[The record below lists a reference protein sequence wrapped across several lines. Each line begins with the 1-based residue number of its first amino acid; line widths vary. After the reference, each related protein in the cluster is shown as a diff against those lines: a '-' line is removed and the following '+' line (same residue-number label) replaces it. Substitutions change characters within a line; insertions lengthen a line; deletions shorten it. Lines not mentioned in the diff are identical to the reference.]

1 MRLHLAQ
8 SDDDDDDDEGK
19 TKKIYRAN
27 VKMRVRGAVTPRCS
41 DHAKA
46 PSLPPSL
53 RRPLL
58 ALNITTVFG
67 FLVRYGPSRREEEE
81 E

>member
-8 SDDDDDDDEGK
+8 SDVDDEGK
-19 TKKIYRAN
+19 AEIYRAT
-27 VKMRVRGAVTPRCS
+27 VKMRVRGAVTPHS
-41 DHAKA
+41 SIHA
-46 PSLPPSL
+46 PCFPPSL

-67 FLVRYGPSRREEEE
+67 FLVRYGLSRREEEE
-81 E
+81 